1 MAFGRKI
8 DYLNNKIA
16 EAKNIV
22 FFTGAGIS
30 TESGIKDFRSAGGIW
45 DSSPE
50 ELCHVRTLNY
60 LPVSFFDFYKKS
72 FDCRKYE
79 PNIAHKKIAELEKTG
94 KNIIVVTQNVDGLH
108 QKAGSSK
115 VYEIHGTIAK
125 NHCMDCQREFE
136 IDFIFDSK
144 DTIPTCPYCGG
155 RVRPN
160 IVCYGEGLPEEE
172 YSQSL
177 AAIREADLVIVCGTS
192 LVVYPAAGML
202 REVPPEK
209 LVIINK
215 SRTSFDSK
223 ASLVF
228 NNGLGEVFSK
238 VVVE

>member
-8 DYLNNKIA
+8 DYLNSKIA

-30 TESGIKDFRSAGGIW
+30 TESGIKDFRSVGGIY

-50 ELCHVRTLNY
+50 ELCHIHTLKY
-60 LPVSFFDFYKKS
+60 LPIYFFNFYKKS
-72 FDCRKYE
+72 FDCRKYK

-94 KNIIVVTQNVDGLH
+94 KNITVVTQNVDGLH
-108 QKAGSSK
+108 QKAGSSN

-228 NNGLGEVFSK
+228 NDGLGEVFFK

>member
-50 ELCHVRTLNY
+50 ELCHVHTLNY
-60 LPVSFFDFYKKS
+60 LPISFFDFYKKS

-94 KNIIVVTQNVDGLH
+94 KNITVVTQNVDGLH
-108 QKAGSSK
+108 QKAGSSN

-144 DTIPTCPYCGG
+144 DTIPTCSYCGG